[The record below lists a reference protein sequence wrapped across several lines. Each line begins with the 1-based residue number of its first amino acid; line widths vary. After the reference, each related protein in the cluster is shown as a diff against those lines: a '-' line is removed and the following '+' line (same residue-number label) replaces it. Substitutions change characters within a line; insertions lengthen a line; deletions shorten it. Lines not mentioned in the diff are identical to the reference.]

1 MPRPRRIRE
10 SGLTR
15 CFAALSMILSAFRKW
30 DLLRV
35 TRSRSRGR
43 RGLTEILLVKRPKV
57 PRYMYHQSTLVP
69 VVARRRNGAR
79 AVPLV
84 AVRLLRPLVE
94 SMPPPLRILAV
105 HILALRSEVS
115 LASTTEKKIS
125 RSKNHQRGAPMTP
138 ASLGDHTLSRGIR
151 SVIPSLKT

>member
-1 MPRPRRIRE
+1 
-10 SGLTR
+10 
-15 CFAALSMILSAFRKW
+15 
-30 DLLRV
+30 
-35 TRSRSRGR
+35 
-43 RGLTEILLVKRPKV
+43 
-57 PRYMYHQSTLVP
+57 MYHQSTLVP

-105 HILALRSEVS
+105 LALRSEVS

-138 ASLGDHTLSRGIR
+138 ARLGDHTLSRVIR